1 MRTYSFSKRIGK
13 IKYLILAFQNVQLRS
28 LCEKSSQAL
37 KFLGEPVSNK
47 LRNRLSDL
55 RAASSV
61 QDLVLGEIIDE
72 LGNSEN
78 NKIFT
83 IDLGNNYEMVCISNH
98 NPQPLLSPS
107 KIDWQRV
114 FRIKIINIGQK
125 NE

>member
-1 MRTYSFSKRIGK
+1 MGADSFSKRIGK
-13 IKYLILAFQNVQLRS
+13 IKYLILAFQNVQLRK
-28 LCEKSSQAL
+28 LCERESQAL
-37 KFLGEPVSNK
+37 KFLGEPVSSK

-61 QDLVLGEIIDE
+61 QDLVLGDLIDE
-72 LGNSEN
+72 LGSSEN
-78 NKIFT
+78 IKIFS
-83 IDLGNNYEMVCISNH
+83 IDLGTNYEMVCISNH

-114 FRIKIINIGQK
+114 FRIKIIKIGQK